1 MKKRYWFYLILLVAV
16 LVVCRGIQIGYRHTH
31 PLHHLTI
38 LHVNDTHAQLEPVKS
53 GELAGQGGAIERAA
67 FVDSVRVADGPE
79 NVLVLHAGD
88 FSQGTSYFSEFGG
101 PLMVQVLN
109 AIGYDAVTLGNHEF
123 DNGIEDLTERVKTL
137 RPEVKVVCANLD
149 LTPFELGEYVKPYAI
164 VRKAGLK
171 IGIIGLESDIST
183 NVTKTVSARLQQL
196 DNVEVVNRWA
206 AHLHETEKCDM
217 IILLSHAGYRADQD
231 IVPQTRWIDLVV
243 GGHTHTFVDDLLY
256 VADADG
262 RQVPV
267 ITDGCWGLEM
277 GQVNV
282 RRRFSA
288 AR

>member
-1 MKKRYWFYLILLVAV
+1 MRRALICLAAAALAVCACQQPKLV
-16 LVVCRGIQIGYRHTH
+16 
-31 PLHHLTI
+31 I
-38 LHVNDTHAQLEPVKS
+38 LHTNDTHSHFEPIRG
-53 GELAGQGGAIERAA
+53 GEDNGRGGVIERAA
-67 FVDSVRVADGPE
+67 FVDSIRTAYGADRV
-79 NVLVLHAGD
+79 LLLHAGD
-88 FSQGTSYFSEFGG
+88 FGQGTSYFTELGG
-101 PLMVQVLN
+101 TLEPKMINDL
-109 AIGYDAVTLGNHEF
+109 GYDCVTLGNHEF

-206 AHLHETEKCDM
+206 AHLHEAEKCDM
-217 IILLSHAGYRADQD
+217 IILLSHAGYGADQD

>member
-1 MKKRYWFYLILLVAV
+1 MRRALICLAAAALAVCACQQPQLV
-16 LVVCRGIQIGYRHTH
+16 
-31 PLHHLTI
+31 I
-38 LHVNDTHAQLEPVKS
+38 LHTNDTHSHFEPVRG
-53 GELAGQGGAIERAA
+53 GEYDGLGGVIERAA
-67 FVDSVRVADGPE
+67 FVDSVRAVHGTDR
-79 NVLVLHAGD
+79 VLLLHAGD
-88 FSQGTSYFSEFGG
+88 FGQGTSYFTELGG
-101 PLMVQVLN
+101 TLEPKMINDL
-109 AIGYDAVTLGNHEF
+109 GYDCVTLGNHEF

-206 AHLHETEKCDM
+206 AHLHEAEKCDM
-217 IILLSHAGYRADQD
+217 IILLSHAGYGADQD

-243 GGHTHTFVDDLLY
+243 GGHTHTFVDDMLY

>member
-1 MKKRYWFYLILLVAV
+1 MRRALICLAAAALAVCACQQPQLV
-16 LVVCRGIQIGYRHTH
+16 
-31 PLHHLTI
+31 I
-38 LHVNDTHAQLEPVKS
+38 LHTNDTHSHFEPVRG
-53 GELAGQGGAIERAA
+53 GEYDGLGGVVERAA
-67 FVDSVRVADGPE
+67 FVDSVRAVHGTDR
-79 NVLVLHAGD
+79 VLLLHAGD
-88 FSQGTSYFSEFGG
+88 FGQGTSYFTELGG
-101 PLMVQVLN
+101 TLEPKMINDL
-109 AIGYDAVTLGNHEF
+109 GYDCVTLGNHEF

-206 AHLHETEKCDM
+206 AHLHEAEKCDM
-217 IILLSHAGYRADQD
+217 IILLSHAGYGADQD
-231 IVPQTRWIDLVV
+231 IVPQTHWIDLVV

>member
-1 MKKRYWFYLILLVAV
+1 MRRALICLAAAALAVCACQQPQLV
-16 LVVCRGIQIGYRHTH
+16 
-31 PLHHLTI
+31 I
-38 LHVNDTHAQLEPVKS
+38 LHTNDTHSHFEPVRG
-53 GELAGQGGAIERAA
+53 GEYDGLGGVVERAA
-67 FVDSVRVADGPE
+67 FVDSVRAVHGTDR
-79 NVLVLHAGD
+79 VLLLHAGD
-88 FSQGTSYFSEFGG
+88 FGQGTSYFTELGG
-101 PLMVQVLN
+101 TLEPKMINDL
-109 AIGYDAVTLGNHEF
+109 GYDCVTLGNHEF

-206 AHLHETEKCDM
+206 AHLHEAEKCDM
-217 IILLSHAGYRADQD
+217 IILLSHAGYGADQD